1 MTSCDTFDSKYCIVS
16 QGDDDDN
23 SLMLK
28 FEFFSTEQEYVNT
41 LSMKNVPKLN
51 SCDQEDLNKHKSKPL
66 SSDKYAHNLKNKL
79 KYRISSTLRRVNRRS
94 WVSSRYKLN
103 SAKFQ
108 HDQICEFI
116 NAVSQTRT
124 PNEEKQRSIKI
135 MNIDH
140 MSNSEQLEESTYNS
154 FEQLKDHIVK
164 NQELQDELCDM
175 KYW

>member
-1 MTSCDTFDSKYCIVS
+1 M
-16 QGDDDDN
+16 
-23 SLMLK
+23 
-28 FEFFSTEQEYVNT
+28 
-41 LSMKNVPKLN
+41 
-51 SCDQEDLNKHKSKPL
+51 

-116 NAVSQTRT
+116 KAAVDQTRT

-140 MSNSEQLEESTYNS
+140 ISNSEQLEESTYNS
-154 FEQLKDHIVK
+154 FEQLKDYKAEDQTI
-164 NQELQDELCDM
+164 QDKFCDM